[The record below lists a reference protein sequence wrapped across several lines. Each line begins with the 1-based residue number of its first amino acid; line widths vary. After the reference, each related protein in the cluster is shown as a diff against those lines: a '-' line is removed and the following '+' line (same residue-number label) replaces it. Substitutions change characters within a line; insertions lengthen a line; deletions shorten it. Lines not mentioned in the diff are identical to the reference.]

1 VEQGQLG
8 QKSGAGVYRYEKGDY
23 APRPSDTT
31 AGILDSVRR
40 EQGLAPRKIEKDEIT
55 ERLVLRMVSEAFYVL
70 EESIV
75 QRPSDLDVATVLG
88 IGFPDFRGGV
98 LQYARDSGMERVMS
112 KLDKLVAQ
120 CGERFSVPAAARS
133 LAVWPVD
140 KGAG

>member
-1 VEQGQLG
+1 MGVPHRVDVRTAAENLGVDRPLAVHAAGTGQ
-8 QKSGAGVYRYEKGDY
+8 AI
-23 APRPSDTT
+23 A
-31 AGILDSVRR
+31 
-40 EQGLAPRKIEKDEIT
+40 RKIDQDEIT
-55 ERLVLRMVSEAFYVL
+55 ERLVLRMVSEALYVL

-88 IGFPDFRGGV
+88 VGFPDFRGGV
-98 LQYARDSGMERVMS
+98 LQYARDAGRERVMS

-120 CGERFSVPAAARS
+120 CGERFSVPGAARS